1 MKNKHEYK
9 TMELLLE
16 RGSLRNFSKKRI
28 EPEIL
33 DKILAAG
40 IQSASGGNLQPY
52 SVIVIEDPKMN
63 KKLGDLC
70 YQKFVGTAPVNLLF
84 CIDWNRMKQIA
95 DEGCAPFTANHAF
108 RHFWISFQD
117 TIIAAQSI
125 CTAVDSY
132 GMGSCYIGTVMEF
145 LDKLIKMFE
154 LPKGVFPVVLL
165 PIGYPSV
172 KIRKANKFPAEFM
185 IHKEKYQPYDNK
197 KLFAAYTK
205 RQKNTKYDIDEDKL
219 KYFEQNCIDVGGKAF
234 AKKCLKDIKDKGYIN
249 PIQYRFGLHY
259 PAGDMPKLNEKF
271 LKLLKKQD
279 MDFFEKWE
287 PVKDKKKKE

>member
-1 MKNKHEYK
+1 MKKNSNNE

-16 RGSLRNFSKKRI
+16 RGSLRNFKKKKI

-52 SVIVIEDPKMN
+52 SIIVIQDPKMN
-63 KKLGDLC
+63 AKLGKLC

-125 CTAVDSY
+125 CTAADSY

-185 IHKEKYQPYDNK
+185 IHHEKYQPYDNK
-197 KLFAAYTK
+197 KLFEAYMK
-205 RQKNTKYDIDEDKL
+205 RQKNTKYDIDDEKL
-219 KYFEQNCIDVGGKAF
+219 KFIEQNCLETGGEKL
-234 AKKCLKDIKDKGYIN
+234 AKKCIKNIKDKGYIN

-259 PAGDMPKLNEKF
+259 PANEMPKLNEKF
-271 LKLLKKQD
+271 LKILKKQD

-287 PVKDKKKKE
+287 PVKKTDKI

>member
-1 MKNKHEYK
+1 MKKK
-9 TMELLLE
+9 TNETIELLLN
-16 RGSLRNFSKKRI
+16 RGSLRNFSDKKI

-52 SVIVIEDPKMN
+52 SIIVIQDRDMN
-63 KKLGDLC
+63 AKLGKLC

-95 DEGCAPFTANHAF
+95 DTGCAPFSANHAF

-125 CTAVDSY
+125 CTAADSF
-132 GMGSCYIGTVMEF
+132 GLGSCYIGTIMEF
-145 LDKLIKMFE
+145 LEKLIKMFE

-172 KIRKANKFPAEFM
+172 KIRKANKFSAEFM
-185 IHKEKYQPYDNK
+185 VHYEKYQPYDNQ
-197 KLFAAYTK
+197 KLFNAYMK
-205 RQKNTKYDIDEDKL
+205 RQNNATYEADEKKIKL
-219 KYFEQNCIDVGGKAF
+219 IEQNCLDTGGKKL
-234 AKKCLKDIKDKGYIN
+234 AKKCLKEIEDKGYIN

-259 PAGDMPKLNEKF
+259 PAGEMPKLNEKF
-271 LKLLKKQD
+271 LRILKKQD

-287 PVKDKKKKE
+287 PEKS